1 MSEALS
7 LAEIDGQHVELLP
20 VRTVLSGFT
29 SGFFFIPDF
38 DDANININTNEN
50 TATATATVNGTAAGT
65 DGTAPAP
72 TDPTAPALF

>member
-29 SGFFFIPDF
+29 CGFFFIPGF
-38 DDANININTNEN
+38 GDANFNINTNEN
-50 TATATATVNGTAAGT
+50 TATATATLTIPAA
-65 DGTAPAP
+65 
-72 TDPTAPALF
+72 